1 MLSRIEKTVLN
12 VITANVTDQSLRI
25 MEFTP
30 GEGHLTKALL
40 DAGYKNI
47 ETMDIYPENFKL
59 KEVKC
64 HKGNISEPLPFADAL
79 FDLVISVEG
88 IEHLENQYGFAAEI
102 NRILKNNGY
111 LIITTPNITNFAS
124 RIRFLLTGFYALA
137 ARPSSEF
144 EKNWSIEHIYPIT
157 FWQLRHILHT
167 NGLFIRQITTDHIR
181 RSALIGAPF
190 YPLTYLFTR
199 KKLREEDE
207 PRQKQTNMEILRQM
221 HAPALYFGRTQII
234 RAQKHPHSYIKR
246 K

>member
-12 VITANVTDQSLRI
+12 LIIVNVTDQSLRI
-25 MEFTP
+25 MQFTP

-79 FDLVISVEG
+79 
-88 IEHLENQYGFAAEI
+88 
-102 NRILKNNGY
+102 
-111 LIITTPNITNFAS
+111 
-124 RIRFLLTGFYALA
+124 
-137 ARPSSEF
+137 
-144 EKNWSIEHIYPIT
+144 W
-157 FWQLRHILHT
+157 
-167 NGLFIRQITTDHIR
+167 
-181 RSALIGAPF
+181 
-190 YPLTYLFTR
+190 
-199 KKLREEDE
+199 
-207 PRQKQTNMEILRQM
+207 QM

-234 RAQKHPHSYIKR
+234 LAQKHPHSYIKR